1 MKRVGKRRLPWA
13 LMFLGGALA
22 LCALVMLGQ
31 TRSVLQYCA
40 VAPTPSEDGSQLT
53 ALVTARDEAREALEG
68 TVSAVAM
75 GGVKAEA
82 SLTAGSNSE
91 SAALYAMGEAWLE
104 VYPRMLVEGRRISET
119 ELKNG
124 ERLIMLDA
132 GLAFKLFGTELPED
146 ARVSLD
152 GHEYRVAGTTRHA
165 GSLFGGRG
173 VGDRQQYDA
182 YIPLNAAA
190 KDEIYLD
197 VVSLSGLSESATGAA
212 QLFEETARGSWL
224 ADGTMIDLG
233 KEAMRRTVLPRVIL
247 LIVGLYVLA
256 GLFKRMTALCVQWA
270 AGFREALRGSY
281 IGPLIPR
288 LAGTILLGLLGYGA
302 LIGLTW
308 LLMDFSA
315 KPLYVFTEWVPDNI
329 VAWSSLTKVFWNLVS
344 DAATL
349 VRVGSRELRVIEFWG
364 GLTRWGMVLLLL
376 GAALLPK
383 RKRGE

>member
-1 MKRVGKRRLPWA
+1 MKRVGKRRLPWV
-13 LMFLGGALA
+13 LMLLGGAMA
-22 LCALVMLGQ
+22 LCALVMLNM
-31 TRSVLQYCA
+31 TRGALQYCA
-40 VAPTPSEDGSQLT
+40 AAPAPAEGGAQLT

-68 TVSAVAM
+68 TVSALAM
-75 GGVKAEA
+75 GGVKEEV
-82 SLTAGSNSE
+82 SLSAGSASE
-91 SAALYAMGEAWLE
+91 SATLYAMGEAWLE

-124 ERLIMLDA
+124 DRLIMLDA
-132 GLAFKLFGTELPED
+132 GLAFRLFGTELPED

-152 GHEYRVAGTTRHA
+152 GHDYRVVGTMRHA

-173 VGDRQQYDA
+173 VGDRQVYDA
-182 YIPLNAAA
+182 CIPLNAAA
-190 KDEIYLD
+190 KDEILLD
-197 VVSLSGLSESATGAA
+197 VVTLSGLSESTTGAA

-224 ADGTMIDLG
+224 AGGTMIDLN

-247 LIVGLYVLA
+247 LIVGLYALV
-256 GLFKRMTALCVQWA
+256 GLFKRMTGLCAKWA
-270 AGFREALRGSY
+270 ANFREALRGSY
-281 IGPLIPR
+281 IGPLIPK

-315 KPLYVFTEWVPDNI
+315 RPLYVFTEWVPDNI

-364 GLTRWGMVLLLL
+364 GLTRWGTVLLLL

-383 RKRGE
+383 RRRDE